1 MRERDLH
8 LETFAVVDV
17 ETTGLDPSC
26 DGVVEVACLR
36 VEAGV
41 VVERV
46 VSLVHPERAIPYRAS
61 EVHGIYDEDVRDA
74 PTLRE
79 VRGALL
85 AATRGATVVAHNAR
99 FDLNFLPFL
108 QTRPHVCT
116 MRLAMHVLDAPTYRN
131 EALRAHFGIA
141 MPAGHTAHRA
151 GADAAV
157 TAAVLA
163 RLLDRYAL
171 GPFPQTI
178 PGLIETI
185 AKPARLGRFAFGVHR
200 GLPVAE
206 IPTSYLRWIVATGF
220 EDWPDVRATAQT
232 ELTRRAAH
240 RARAALAPVSA

>member
-1 MRERDLH
+1 MRLG
-8 LETFAVVDV
+8 TFAVVDV
-17 ETTGLDPSC
+17 ETTGLDPSV

-46 VSLVHPERAIPYRAS
+46 VSLVNPGREIPYRAS
-61 EVHGIYDEDVRDA
+61 DVHGIYDEDVCDA
-74 PTLRE
+74 PTL
-79 VRGALL
+79 GQLSSALR
-85 AATRGATVVAHNAR
+85 AATRDATVVAHNAR
-99 FDLNFLPFL
+99 FDLGFLPFL
-108 QTRPHVCT
+108 ASRPVICT

-141 MPAGHTAHRA
+141 MPPGHAAHRA

-171 GPFPQTI
+171 GPFPQTV

-206 IPTSYLRWIVATGF
+206 IPASYLRWIVATGF
-220 EDWPDVRATAQT
+220 EDWPDVRATAQA
-232 ELTRRAAH
+232 ELARRS
-240 RARAALAPVSA
+240 ARRLRSQSAPLTA